1 MMLVNARFV
10 SYLDAREFFSKAKTP
25 SNGRPIKSGWRM
37 YSEGL
42 EKLFILAYGMRIC
55 TLHRDNTVTFD
66 LSREDL
72 PRIGNTIS
80 WVLPS
85 VIPFAFSYVSKGRYV
100 VSGTQVTVTVPEG
113 LSWYSAFKKQAHEYF
128 RHIKFDM
135 ATGMCHNP
143 VPRVDQANADK
154 DARLVWLRS
163 SRKFMKGIK
172 VRAKLGAFT
181 SYTSSVDQHH
191 RVMSQADVIQLL
203 YECIR
208 DEQYP
213 DVLLRFLFSGS
224 WRFSYYNRNADPNLV
239 AVTRTKELLEEHSL
253 ELRRKFGVFPPLPED
268 SAA

>member
-1 MMLVNARFV
+1 MWFKDSMFD
-10 SYLDAREFFSKAKTP
+10 SYLDARAFFSRAKTP
-25 SNGRPIKSGWRM
+25 SMGRPIKTGWRM

-42 EKLFILAYGMRIC
+42 EKLFIVTCGMRIC
-55 TLHRDNTVTFD
+55 TLHCDNTVTFD

-72 PRIGNTIS
+72 PRVGNTIS
-80 WVLPS
+80 WALS
-85 VIPFAFSYVSKGRYV
+85 RIIPISFVYVSKGRYV
-100 VSGTQVTVTVPEG
+100 VSGTKVTVTVPEG
-113 LSWYSAFKKQAHEYF
+113 LSWYSAYKKQAHEYF

-143 VPRVDQANADK
+143 VPRLDQANADK
-154 DARLVWLRS
+154 DARRIWLRS
-163 SRKFMKGIK
+163 SRKFMKGIQ

-224 WRFSYYNRNADPNLV
+224 WRFSYYNRNADPNLI